1 MCQEKMRVIPAIDI
15 MDGDVVRLRK
25 GNPDNKVTYSN
36 NPIEIAKKW
45 EIAGADI
52 LHVVDLDAALSTD
65 KSNIEIISKLID
77 AVNIPVQVAGGIRS
91 IEAINEMFS
100 KNAARVV
107 LGTMAYKEPES
118 IRHIAKKKG
127 EKIIVSIDQND
138 GKIMINGWREIAG
151 PRIDEAINLFMSM
164 GIREFLLTSVDRD
177 GTLTGPDILTLSYA
191 SSFPGARI
199 IASGGISSIED
210 VIRVRSIG
218 CSSVILGKS
227 LYDGNL
233 SIEKV
238 KVLA

>member
-1 MCQEKMRVIPAIDI
+1 MRIIPAIDI
-15 MDGDVVRLRK
+15 MDGNVVRLRK
-25 GNPDNKVTYSN
+25 GNPDDKVTYSN
-36 NPIEIAKKW
+36 NPIDIAKKW
-45 EIAGADI
+45 EISGADI
-52 LHVVDLDAALSTD
+52 LHVVDLDAALSTN
-65 KSNIEIISKLID
+65 KNNIEIISKLID

-100 KNAARVV
+100 KNAAKVV
-107 LGTMAYKEPES
+107 LGTMAYKEPDS
-118 IRHIAKKKG
+118 IRHIAKRKG

-164 GIREFLLTSVDRD
+164 GIREFLVTSVDRD
-177 GTLTGPDILTLSYA
+177 GMLTGPDILTLSYA
-191 SSFPGARI
+191 TSFQGVRI

-227 LYDGNL
+227 LYDNNL

-238 KVLA
+238 KALV